1 MKSLNKS
8 SENKVKMEEGKVTNG
23 THPVSTV
30 EDGGDNASISKSSIP
45 GANVIKLFTAAIYNF
60 FVIS

>member
-8 SENKVKMEEGKVTNG
+8 SENKVKMEEVKVTNG
-23 THPVSTV
+23 THPVPSV

-45 GANVIKLFTAAIYNF
+45 GANVINLFTVAMYI